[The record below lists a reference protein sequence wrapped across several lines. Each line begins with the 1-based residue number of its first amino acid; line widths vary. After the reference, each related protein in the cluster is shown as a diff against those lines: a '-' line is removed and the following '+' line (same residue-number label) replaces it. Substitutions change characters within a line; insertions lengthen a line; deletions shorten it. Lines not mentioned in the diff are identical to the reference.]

1 VNYNLGKIKDDP
13 DVLNFE
19 AFREFIVQMAFT
31 MYTRHPKDLRGH
43 PVAEMLD
50 ELFSNLQLYAG
61 ENRINS
67 QLFAAPEASNFTG

>member
-1 VNYNLGKIKDDP
+1 
-13 DVLNFE
+13 
-19 AFREFIVQMAFT
+19 MAFT

-67 QLFAAPEASNFTG
+67 QLFVAPEANNFTG